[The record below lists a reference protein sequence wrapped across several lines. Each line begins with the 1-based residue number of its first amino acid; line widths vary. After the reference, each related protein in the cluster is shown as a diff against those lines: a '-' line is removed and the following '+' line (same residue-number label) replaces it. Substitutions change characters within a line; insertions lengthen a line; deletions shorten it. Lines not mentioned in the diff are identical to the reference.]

1 MKRLALV
8 TAAGVLA
15 VSALTG
21 CGGGGSDAS
30 PATSTT
36 DGPKPHEPYKTDKPG
51 QWDSPGVV
59 VANSAGR
66 KLVFDKKL
74 PVYDPPVTDGGVA
87 QSDWPVAG
95 RLLSIK
101 ELIGIFPDAT
111 KIGFTPEGPTKLVIT
126 PSLKGDSNS
135 DSATKNTITL
145 SITSVGTEDSVLT
158 AFDSTRSSDRTV
170 QTKAEGKPND
180 GYIYYKDG
188 SFKTQRLSIA
198 PGDGGSPTYSIV
210 IGNGRTAMRL
220 SMTYDGFYSL
230 DEDGFDSSKVVQQQI
245 MPLILQL
252 LAARM

>member
-8 TAAGVLA
+8 TAASVLA

-21 CGGGGSDAS
+21 CGGSGSGAAS
-30 PATSTT
+30 ASSTS

-66 KLVFDKKL
+66 KLVLDPKL
-74 PVYDPPVTDGGVA
+74 PVYDPPISDGGVA

-111 KIGFTPEGPTKLVIT
+111 KIGFTPDGPTKLVVT

-135 DSATKNTITL
+135 DSATQNTITL
-145 SITSVGTEDSVLT
+145 TITSVGTEDSVLT
-158 AFDSTRSSDRTV
+158 AYDSKRSSDRTV
-170 QTKAEGKPND
+170 YTGAGGKPQD
-180 GYIYYKDG
+180 GHTYYKDG
-188 SFKTQRLSIA
+188 SFKTQRLSIE
-198 PGDGGSPTYSIV
+198 PGDGGAPTYNTV
-210 IGNGRTAMRL
+210 IGNGRTAMQL
-220 SMTYDGFYSL
+220 KITYDGFYSL
-230 DEDGFDSSKVVQQQI
+230 DGDGFDSGQIVQQQI